1 MKKKKFYIFSILLLC
16 NLSLSEEIVDL
27 GKFNYSPSEEL
38 KEKVY
43 IVKKDI
49 VADTEEKKAIKELID
64 FKTPFETSIFD
75 NEIDKLPTNITR
87 NLDEKYE
94 KNVDDYNEAY
104 YNYIDKNENINKIRT
119 EDNKIKLRKYPDK
132 RDYYSDENELEKD
145 IKENKEAWKQNEK
158 IMSKVKYD
166 KNISYMYDIRQL
178 GFHPNEIN
186 VVDGDGKH
194 TKDRYQYEWNIVFN
208 HDIGENNYGYYE
220 KKRKITEDLI
230 KTSAKIENQRVI
242 SEYYAQGL
250 NIFKPASLNITKPLN
265 FVYNINMKQN
275 PIFPKL
281 NEFIGYEEFFDAFT
295 LRYDEKFQSFLR
307 INALNVLGT
316 NNFFNEDTLNFDEV
330 NIKYIEDKDNKRLH
344 LFRGINLYNNLK
356 NINFKKISVDM
367 SNNNNTIKNL
377 KHLNVILS
385 TAQNL
390 NINALDLK
398 IGKIDSLFLM
408 NNTHYTNKALSI
420 AFFWPNFSRA
430 EFYDITSQYGLVFN
444 QCNTMN
450 LNGDI
455 SIKYVGDEKTYLNSI
470 INNANEPYP
479 DNIKDENLKGKV
491 VVATLNINPKE
502 DKNAKIQIQGSV
514 INYAGVMNV
523 NLLNSDSYV
532 KGIMTTGKEELL
544 DYWYNKVPGYE
555 DINKHKFY
563 VKLENGAKW
572 IPSGIVTLM
581 FSDFKNNHNNII
593 DSLTLNEGIIDL
605 TGKMY
610 RPRSYYIS
618 SVSRERE
625 DGKKADELINT
636 VYLTTKN
643 IDETDRV
650 KPNVLIDELKGDA
663 GAIIIDLDDQNI
675 SKHENLEIKNASG
688 QHYILMDYDKVKSF
702 LDKNENIR
710 LNIEA
715 PQNSIKGAIFRK
727 KGSINQYKLNLKS
740 NEEKISRNFYTLDE
754 ESSYPIITEEKEITK
769 LEHYLQNV
777 KKEKIP
783 EIKDFVKNIKNA
795 YDMSVTTREINNI
808 PKNGDGIWAKYDL
821 QGNDISSLLQIGID
835 KTIKNGYLGLSLAN
849 QTSKFNYNLGKGISN
864 IFSILAYGGI
874 KTKNNINFDAVARYS
889 RIFDKYNL
897 NLGNGI
903 FEAIRVNEQNKPEE
917 RIINRIKNEG
927 AKNSFSVV
935 GLDLNLL
942 KQFNTKNIFITP
954 YIGASYSHIF
964 KNTYKTKNLIEIS
977 REASNSLIGR
987 IGLSLGKNILNI
999 KAEISREFMGD
1010 MKYKIKDIEN
1020 EKVEGSVNNKKTYFD
1035 ISINGEYDINKKMTV
1050 DYRAGYNTSKKWNL
1064 GLVFRYKW

>member
-1 MKKKKFYIFSILLLC
+1 
-16 NLSLSEEIVDL
+16 
-27 GKFNYSPSEEL
+27 
-38 KEKVY
+38 
-43 IVKKDI
+43 
-49 VADTEEKKAIKELID
+49 
-64 FKTPFETSIFD
+64 
-75 NEIDKLPTNITR
+75 
-87 NLDEKYE
+87 
-94 KNVDDYNEAY
+94 
-104 YNYIDKNENINKIRT
+104 
-119 EDNKIKLRKYPDK
+119 
-132 RDYYSDENELEKD
+132 
-145 IKENKEAWKQNEK
+145 
-158 IMSKVKYD
+158 MSKVKYD

-178 GFHPNEIN
+178 RFHPNEIN
-186 VVDGDGKH
+186 VVDKDGKH
-194 TKDRYQYEWNIVFN
+194 TKDRYQYEWNIIFN
-208 HDIGENNYGYYE
+208 HDISDDATFNFEKMDENKVKE
-220 KKRKITEDLI
+220 
-230 KTSAKIENQRVI
+230 SAKIENHRVI

-250 NIFKPASLNITKPLN
+250 NIFKLASLNINKPLN

-275 PIFPKL
+275 PIFPK
-281 NEFIGYEEFFDAFT
+281 NGYGMTYEYFFDAFT
-295 LRYDEKFQSFLR
+295 LAHNEKFQSFFR

-330 NIKYIEDKDNKRLH
+330 NIKYTEDKDNKRLH

-377 KHLNVILS
+377 KYLNVILS
-385 TAQNL
+385 TVQNL

-491 VVATLNINPKE
+491 VMATLNINPKE

-523 NLLNSDSYV
+523 NLLNSNSYV
-532 KGIMTTGKEELL
+532 KGIMVTGKEELL

-581 FSDFKNNHNNII
+581 FSDFKDNHNNII

-610 RPRSYYIS
+610 KARQYYIS
-618 SVSRERE
+618 NVDPSDRK
-625 DGKKADELINT
+625 DGEKADELINT

-643 IDETDRV
+643 IDETDRI
-650 KPNVLIDELKGDA
+650 KPNVLIEELKGNA

-675 SKHENLEIKNASG
+675 PKHENLEIKNAGG
-688 QHYILMDYDKVKSF
+688 QHYILMDYDKVKTF

-715 PQNSIKGAIFRK
+715 PKNSIKGAIFRK
-727 KGSINQYKLNLKS
+727 KGSINQYKLNLESK
-740 NEEKISRNFYTLDE
+740 EEKISRNFYTLDE
-754 ESSYPIITEEKEITK
+754 ESSYPISTEEKEITK
-769 LEHYLQNV
+769 SEHYLQNV

-795 YDMSVTTREINNI
+795 YDMSIATREINNI
-808 PKNGDGIWAKYDL
+808 PKNGNGIWTKYDL
-821 QGNDISSLLQIGID
+821 QGNDVSSLLQIGID
-835 KTIKNGYLGLSLAN
+835 KTIKNGYLGLSIAN

-864 IFSILAYGGI
+864 IFSVLAYGGI
-874 KTKNNINFDAVARYS
+874 KTKNNINIDAIARYS
-889 RIFDKYNL
+889 HIFDKYNL

-903 FEAIRVNEQNKPEE
+903 FEAIHVNEENKPEE

-927 AKNSFSVV
+927 AKNSFGVV
-935 GLDLNLL
+935 GLDLKLS
-942 KQFNTKNIFITP
+942 KQFNVRNILITP

-977 REASNSLIGR
+977 REASDSLIGK
-987 IGLSLGKNILNI
+987 IGLSLGKKILNL
-999 KAEISREFMGD
+999 KAEVAHEFMGD

-1020 EKVEGSVNNKKTYFD
+1020 EKVEGSINNKKTYFD
-1035 ISINGEYDINKKMTV
+1035 ISVNGEYDINNKMTV

-1064 GLVFRYKW
+1064 GLGFRYKW